1 MQDRPKGAE
10 LLAIARRT
18 LVEKLT
24 DLLPEERRG
33 DASRIAEAM
42 AIAAR
47 EIEAGERPLRAELE
61 RLAALY
67 GETPAEAGDR
77 EALEGE
83 VTRLNRRLAADIRA
97 GKFDS
102 PDRRRAARAHLLASA
117 RDKLAESKPEHLKAR
132 GLD

>member
-47 EIEAGERPLRAELE
+47 EIEAG
-61 RLAALY
+61 
-67 GETPAEAGDR
+67 DR
-77 EALEGE
+77 EALESG
-83 VTRLNRRLAADIRA
+83 VARLNRRLAADIRA
-97 GKFDS
+97 GKFDP

>member
-18 LVEKLT
+18 LIEKLM

-67 GETPAEAGDR
+67 GEAPAEAGDR

-97 GKFDS
+97 GKFDP